1 MIYSMINKL
10 PRIIRSSLYLGSFF
24 ISLNVYSAVN
34 LLVEDWESGN
44 TSQWN
49 SWGSPLPN
57 LNSSLPAIGSYSLD
71 PNGDSSYHSGVVSK
85 QMFDLSS
92 GIRFSVDAF
101 IESASAWSELEFGLV
116 NTNTIPNS
124 PNTSNYTMASVVIDA
139 DTQNTGYK
147 LYANF
152 TGEGASQTIIQNE
165 LATNYFNDWH
175 SFSFDFDID
184 GSISILIDDQTI
196 FASNSGVFDYNNE
209 SNFAIMLAGRSYSTS
224 DNLYDNI
231 SLVQIPEY
239 ANYSFL
245 LSVLILIILISSRAY
260 TKALK

>member
-1 MIYSMINKL
+1 MINKL
-10 PRIIRSSLYLGSFF
+10 PRIIRSSFYLSCFF

-49 SWGSPLPN
+49 SWGSPLPT
-57 LNSSLPAIGSYSLD
+57 LNSSESAIGNYSLD
-71 PNGDSSYHSGVVSK
+71 PNGDGSYHSGVVS
-85 QMFDLSS
+85 QEMFNLTS
-92 GIRFSVDAF
+92 GVRLTLDTY

-116 NTNTIPNS
+116 DTNIIPNS
-124 PNTSNYTMASVVIDA
+124 PNTSNYTMASVFIDA

-147 LYANF
+147 LYASF
-152 TGEGASQTIIQNE
+152 IGEGASQTIIKNE

-184 GSISILIDDQTI
+184 GSVSIAVDDQTI

-209 SNFAIMLAGRSYSTS
+209 SNFAIMLAGRSYSGS

-231 SLVQIPEY
+231 SLTQIPEY

-245 LSVLILIILISSRAY
+245 LSLLILVKLTSSRAC
-260 TKALK
+260 TKAFK

>member
-1 MIYSMINKL
+1 MINNL
-10 PRIIRSSLYLGSFF
+10 PHIIRSSLCVCCFFTYLNTHAA
-24 ISLNVYSAVN
+24 IN
-34 LLVEDWESGN
+34 LLTEDWESGN
-44 TSQWN
+44 ANQWN
-49 SWGSPLPN
+49 SWGSPLPT
-57 LNSSLPAIGSYSLD
+57 LNSSESAIGNYSLD
-71 PNGDSSYHSGVVSK
+71 PNGDGSYHSGVVSK

-116 NTNTIPNS
+116 NTNTIPNN

-152 TGEGASQTIIQNE
+152 IGEGASQTIIKNE

-175 SFSFDFDID
+175 SFTFDFDID
-184 GSISILIDDQTI
+184 GSISIAVDDQTI

-209 SNFAIMLAGRSYSTS
+209 SNFAVMLAGRSYSSS

-231 SLVQIPEY
+231 SLTQIPEY

-245 LSVLILIILISSRAY
+245 LSVLILIRLTSSRAY
-260 TKALK
+260 TKAFK